1 MAATRKQNV
10 QAAAGLV
17 PAPRRRRTIV
27 LAMIHGK
34 GGVGKT
40 MIAVH
45 LAAVLA
51 HMIDPGHTRPHR
63 VAVVSFDP
71 QLSAGEWAA
80 SAGRRG
86 LRLRFDYYPLHNDPE
101 GIEEL
106 IESGQY
112 DYILIDTGG
121 WLDNNEGID
130 VAMRHADRVLMPVT
144 PDYLVL
150 PPTVKTVREVIVPS
164 GLPCSVIPNLW
175 DTRNGTRKI
184 DNLKG
189 WIDRQGWPR
198 PQRAIRRYDDLS
210 DSPERGLTVPDFEA
224 PHIRLQTMLD
234 FSSLAHAVCP
244 EAQDA
249 LRPIV
254 AMLEEQEEQAEIA
267 KMAAKAR

>member
-1 MAATRKQNV
+1 MAATRKQTI
-10 QAAAGLV
+10 QAATGV
-17 PAPRRRRTIV
+17 PAPRRRRRTIV

-51 HMIDPGHTRPHR
+51 HMLDPGHTQPHR

-80 SAGRRG
+80 SAGRNG
-86 LRLRFDYYPLHNDPE
+86 LRLRFDYVAMHNDPE
-101 GIEEL
+101 AISEL

-112 DYILIDTGG
+112 DYIIVDTGG
-121 WLDNNEGID
+121 WLDNNEGIE
-130 VAMRHADRVLMPVT
+130 VAIRYADRILMPVT

-150 PPTVKTVREVIVPS
+150 PPTVMTVNDVIAPS
-164 GLPCSVIPNLW
+164 GLPCSVIPNMW

-184 DNLKG
+184 DDLKG

-198 PQRAIRRYDDLS
+198 PARAIRRYDDLS
-210 DSPERGLTVPDFEA
+210 DSPERGLTVPDFA
-224 PHIRLQTMLD
+224 AKHIRLQTMLD

-244 EAQDA
+244 EAQGA
-249 LRPIV
+249 LRPIM
-254 AMLEEQEEQAEIA
+254 AALEEEAEA
-267 KMAAKAR
+267 EKAASR